1 MNNLNIKKIA
11 LSLAVASLFSGTA
24 FANTDTSDAVIKKV
38 QDSMPTFSQLVRQ
51 YDADKNE
58 TLNAKEL
65 VRSMKLTKAFDLI
78 DVNKDKEISNNEY
91 SMYIESIKKTIS

>member
-11 LSLAVASLFSGTA
+11 VSLAVASLFSSTA
-24 FANTDTSDAVIKKV
+24 FANNDTSEAVIKKV
-38 QDSMPTFSQLVRQ
+38 QTSMPAFSQLVRQ
-51 YDADKNE
+51 YDADKSE

-91 SMYIESIKKTIS
+91 TMYVEGMKKFVS